1 MSYGGRRPSGSYPR
15 RQVPPLS
22 PTLRPTYAEP
32 NVPRREP
39 VIPPSVAEKYADGA
53 TYRRHRIKTVSPVDQ
68 SLYNISDLSKKVIS
82 PSVSEKY
89 TDGATYLR
97 HRTSVDENLYDIS
110 DLTKKVPPV
119 IPPSVA
125 EKYADGATY
134 RRHRTKPVS
143 PVDPSLYDF
152 SHMSTKLPA
161 IRPPARGKECY
172 APDSNRPGQG
182 RCSQRSRTLGGAVG
196 FKSSSGVR
204 RY

>member
-53 TYRRHRIKTVSPVDQ
+53 TYR
-68 SLYNISDLSKKVIS
+68 
-82 PSVSEKY
+82 
-89 TDGATYLR
+89 R